1 MKKVF
6 CVISHTHWDREWY
19 APLELFRNRLT
30 DLFDRL
36 LIILEKNPD
45 YVFHMDAQTV
55 VLEDYLAVRPEKKAI
70 LMQHIKNRRII
81 VGPWYLQN
89 DFYLTSG
96 ESTVRNLLE
105 GKKLTTE
112 FGASGGIGY
121 APDQFGNISQLPQ
134 ILDNFGIHNFV
145 FGLRFQRVLPRRR
158 G

>member
-81 VGPWYLQN
+81 VGPWYLQ
-89 DFYLTSG
+89 
-96 ESTVRNLLE
+96 
-105 GKKLTTE
+105 
-112 FGASGGIGY
+112 
-121 APDQFGNISQLPQ
+121 
-134 ILDNFGIHNFV
+134 
-145 FGLRFQRVLPRRR
+145 RVLPRRR

>member
-1 MKKVF
+1 
-6 CVISHTHWDREWY
+6 
-19 APLELFRNRLT
+19 
-30 DLFDRL
+30 
-36 LIILEKNPD
+36 
-45 YVFHMDAQTV
+45 MDAQTV
-55 VLEDYLAVRPEKKAI
+55 VLEDYLAVRPEKKAV

-96 ESTVRNLLE
+96 ESTVRNLIE

-134 ILDNFGIHNFV
+134 ILDNFGIHNFI
-145 FGLRFQRVLPRRR
+145 FGRGFSEYYRDAEGKVQRKPSSHRVYLEGRRR
-158 G
+158 NRGSCHTSAPLVQQCPAFFCRHRQGL

>member
-19 APLELFRNRLT
+19 QPLELFRNRLT

-55 VLEDYLAVRPEKKAI
+55 VLEDYLAVRPEKKAV

-96 ESTVRNLLE
+96 ESTVRNLIE
-105 GKKLTTE
+105 GKKADHRVWCKRRNRLCSRPVRQH
-112 FGASGGIGY
+112 FSAS
-121 APDQFGNISQLPQ
+121 PDS
-134 ILDNFGIHNFV
+134 
-145 FGLRFQRVLPRRR
+145 R
-158 G
+158 